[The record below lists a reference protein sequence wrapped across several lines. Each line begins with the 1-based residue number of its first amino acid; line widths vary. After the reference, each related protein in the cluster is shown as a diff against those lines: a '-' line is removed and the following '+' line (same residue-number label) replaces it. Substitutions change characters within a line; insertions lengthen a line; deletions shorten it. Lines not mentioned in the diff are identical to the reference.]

1 MTMSE
6 EAEVGSIAKHFGKV
20 KDPRIER
27 SKRHK
32 LIDILLIAICG
43 VICGADSWV
52 DIEMFG
58 KAKLDWPENLSQ
70 ITEWHTLT

>member
-1 MTMSE
+1 MSE
-6 EAEVGSIAKHFGKV
+6 EAEIGSIAKHFGNV

-32 LIDILLIAICG
+32 LLDIILIAICG

-58 KAKLDWPENLSQ
+58 RQSWNG
-70 ITEWHTLT
+70 

>member
-6 EAEVGSIAKHFGKV
+6 EAEVGSITKHFGKV

-32 LIDILLIAICG
+32 LIDIILIAICG